1 VWPKSIWGVCY
12 EALRTY
18 RPIREPQTGVGH
30 ALLDEAA
37 SCTLVLHGKDDF
49 ADTFRFPVA
58 NLGPGVDGADYCKNR
73 LAHIGNLLGV

>member
-1 VWPKSIWGVCY
+1 
-12 EALRTY
+12 
-18 RPIREPQTGVGH
+18 
-30 ALLDEAA
+30 
-37 SCTLVLHGKDDF
+37 VLHGKDDF